1 MGAFCYIV
9 GNIRYNFISGR
20 GSRLLFF
27 CSGFIFLGMLETT
40 RPLNDVHE
48 TALEMR
54 RLCEKYYT
62 DLGAW
67 LSVPLIIFY
76 RHVCALPY
84 VADPVGVETVSRP
97 AYTLRPEYTPR
108 DCDDKSVLIASW
120 LHGNGIKK
128 RFISTSCRPD
138 RRLTHVFVQ
147 LENGLF
153 VDPTYKKYSDCLGN
167 YPYFPRVTRCE
178 ELTGLF

>member
-1 MGAFCYIV
+1 MPFAIFKKLHNFKRPGVVPVAF
-9 GNIRYNFISGR
+9 F
-20 GSRLLFF
+20 LFRIYF
-27 CSGFIFLGMLETT
+27 YYMLETT

-84 VADPVGVETVSRP
+84 VPDPVGVETVSRP